1 MADADEEDDP
11 VANLTKSAT
20 RSTNSSSTSS
30 YGSSFGS
37 NKDFDYEWVSN
48 GLITQP
54 QSSRLTSILTHADD
68 HLKTLAA
75 DYVAALPITLKSTI
89 THSAVDLESYTPPTS
104 TSDGKSN
111 LFSKD
116 SNTIGISLPTWGKV
130 YNLDTNQANKVG
142 SPSGYKS
149 VKKGVLLR
157 RDLLCS
163 DSGKDSF
170 GSLSLL

>member
-1 MADADEEDDP
+1 MADADEDDDP
-11 VANLTKSAT
+11 VTNLTKSAN
-20 RSTNSSSTSS
+20 RSNSSSSS
-30 YGSSFGS
+30 SDSSSKG
-37 NKDFDYEWVSN
+37 FDYEWASN

-89 THSAVDLESYTPPTS
+89 THSAVDLESYTPPSS
-104 TSDGKSN
+104 TSEGKSN

-116 SNTIGISLPTWGKV
+116 SNANNISLPTWGKV
-130 YNLDTNQANKVG
+130 YNLDTSQANKVS
-142 SPSGYKS
+142 SPLGYKS

-157 RDLLCS
+157 RDLLCF
-163 DSGKDSF
+163 DSSK
-170 GSLSLL
+170 GSLG